1 MSEER
6 IKISELVEELAVRSG
21 LDKNRAERLLKSLFA
36 QIEQGLKRD
45 GAVKINKFGTFKLQ
59 PIEARK
65 SVDVTTGKEIML
77 EPYNKVIFTPDSEV
91 KQRVN
96 EPFAFL
102 EPVVMEN
109 AETESIDNNDTSVV
123 TTPTE
128 EAIGQNLQK
137 LDEQAD
143 EIKALLSDING
154 ENWFM
159 GTNTEVEEPEEDI
172 LEDDLD
178 EQEENEEEEE
188 VAVEWEMPVADVL
201 TEVEPL
207 EQTETAEDTQVEES
221 QVESVVEE
229 PKVSLDI
236 QENEELTEPLAEKM
250 EIETP
255 IQETPKEE
263 IKDTPIE
270 QEKPEQIKET
280 VLSEEISQQQDKL
293 EDNNTKQEQETVTQ
307 EEKQETEVLQPETK
321 TEEPKVAEI
330 PIPTVTAPT
339 QQSTDDSAPAKKT
352 KKHSGVKLW
361 KVGAII
367 AVTFCL
373 ILVGV
378 YFYMVYRVE
387 TWANGKLE
395 QARPETEWIE
405 SLEEESATKQESAA
419 STESSK
425 PTAVEEPRQQ
435 SNKQTATETL
445 SVFEQ
450 PRNYDKLITT
460 EQLTEGSRLAW
471 LAKKYYGDARFW
483 VYIYEANM
491 DHIPDPNNIT
501 IGTAIKVPELPK
513 ELIDAS
519 NPACI
524 DYAKQLHERFI
535 K

>member
-109 AETESIDNNDTSVV
+109 NDNAETTDSEPELDTS
-123 TTPTE
+123 PTE
-128 EAIGQNLQK
+128 EAMGQNLQK

-154 ENWFM
+154 DNWFM
-159 GTNTEVEEPEEDI
+159 GGVTETVDVEEDI
-172 LEDDLD
+172 EEDELDNLEETVED
-178 EQEENEEEEE
+178 NEVES
-188 VAVEWEMPVADVL
+188 AEWEISVNDIVDSRH
-201 TEVEPL
+201 E
-207 EQTETAEDTQVEES
+207 EQTQGEEA
-221 QVESVVEE
+221 QNGKLPEVVKE
-229 PKVSLDI
+229 
-236 QENEELTEPLAEKM
+236 EPLASMETQESERDIEPVAENKESAIQRTATQEK
-250 EIETP
+250 I
-255 IQETPKEE
+255 KEE
-263 IKDTPIE
+263 PIE
-270 QEKPEQIKET
+270 QETPEKQTT
-280 VLSEEISQQQDKL
+280 VTAVSVEQKREQDKE
-293 EDNNTKQEQETVTQ
+293 EDNTLIAGEQEATPYA
-307 EEKQETEVLQPETK
+307 EKTEVTPLQPEPK
-321 TEEPKVAEI
+321 KEEPREPEKSSA
-330 PIPTVTAPT
+330 TAVVPPVEPPVG
-339 QQSTDDSAPAKKT
+339 STSTKKAKKQ
-352 KKHSGVKLW
+352 SGIKLW
-361 KVGAII
+361 QVGAII

>member
-6 IKISELVEELAVRSG
+6 IKISELVEELAARTG
-21 LDKNRAERLLKSLFA
+21 LDKNQAERLLKSLFA
-36 QIEQGLKRD
+36 QVEQGLKND
-45 GAVKINKFGTFKLQ
+45 GSVKINKFGTFKLQ

-77 EPYNKVIFTPDSEV
+77 DPYNKVTFAPDNEV

-102 EPVVMEN
+102 EPVIMAEN
-109 AETESIDNNDTSVV
+109 VEAESRDNDTNVS

-159 GTNTEVEEPEEDI
+159 GANAKSEDI

-178 EQEENEEEEE
+178 EQEETVEDNGVES
-188 VAVEWEMPVADVL
+188 AEWEISVNDIVDSRQ
-201 TEVEPL
+201 E
-207 EQTETAEDTQVEES
+207 EQTQGEEA
-221 QVESVVEE
+221 QNGKLPEVVKE
-229 PKVSLDI
+229 
-236 QENEELTEPLAEKM
+236 EPLASMETQESERDSEPVAENKESAIQRTTTQEK
-250 EIETP
+250 I
-255 IQETPKEE
+255 KEG
-263 IKDTPIE
+263 PIE
-270 QEKPEQIKET
+270 QETPEKQTT
-280 VLSEEISQQQDKL
+280 VTAVSVEQKREQDKQ
-293 EDNNTKQEQETVTQ
+293 EDNTLTAGEQEATPYA
-307 EEKQETEVLQPETK
+307 EKTEVTPLQPEPKKEAPREPEKSSATAVVSPVESPVGPTSTK
-321 TEEPKVAEI
+321 K
-330 PIPTVTAPT
+330 
-339 QQSTDDSAPAKKT
+339 AKKQ
-352 KKHSGVKLW
+352 SGIKLW
-361 KVGAII
+361 QVGAII

-425 PTAVEEPRQQ
+425 PTAVKEPRQQ